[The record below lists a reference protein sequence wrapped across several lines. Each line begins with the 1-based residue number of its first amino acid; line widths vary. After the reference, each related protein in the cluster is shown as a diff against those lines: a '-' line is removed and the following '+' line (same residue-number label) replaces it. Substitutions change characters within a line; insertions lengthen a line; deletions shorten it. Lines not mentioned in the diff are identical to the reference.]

1 MTCNTGPRDCPEPAE
16 GLKSNGRFCRL
27 RAAGVRLGWSVEQ
40 WIKPRRA
47 TLSKQRTAAERGSE
61 LSRNNLGV
69 VRGYDRLWH
78 NPAMLAIGQPVR
90 LPG

>member
-1 MTCNTGPRDCPEPAE
+1 
-16 GLKSNGRFCRL
+16 
-27 RAAGVRLGWSVEQ
+27 VEQ

-69 VRGYDRLWH
+69 VRGYHRLWH
-78 NPAMLAIGQPVR
+78 NPVAPATGQPVR
-90 LPG
+90 LLGYFDLSLVFCVSQPSSGNSSVQSS